1 MTTIG
6 YNPPT
11 YQVGNN
17 SKIATTI
24 TQPVASVAP
33 PKVSLLDKILNVGT
47 KVTDFANK
55 GVATYQ
61 NINQTLNP
69 QQQAQAQ
76 AAAQAAAYT
85 YQSPGSAQ
93 AAQNKGISTGAKV
106 GIGVAVAALV
116 TGVVVLISRGKKKG
130 MGGLGDL
137 NAKGKTKQAAQRAA
151 VFARLDKEGKTYPKN
166 KRGNRAK
173 YKRVLSTKNC

>member
-6 YNPPT
+6 YTPPT

-17 SKIATTI
+17 SKIATKVQT
-24 TQPVASVAP
+24 PAP
-33 PKVSLLDKILNVGT
+33 APQAPKVSLLDRILNTTT
-47 KVTDFANK
+47 KVTNVANQ
-55 GVATYQ
+55 GVSTFQ
-61 NINQTLNP
+61 NINNVLNP
-69 QQQAQAQ
+69 QRPPVVQPPAQAG
-76 AAAQAAAYT
+76 YT
-85 YQSPGSAQ
+85 YQAPGSAQ
-93 AAQNKGISTGAKV
+93 AAQSKGMSTGAKV

-116 TGVVVLISRGKKKG
+116 TGVVVLVSRNKKKG

-173 YKRVLSTKNC
+173 YKKVLSTKNC

>member
-1 MTTIG
+1 MFVS
-6 YNPPT
+6 PT
-11 YQVGNN
+11 YQVGNF
-17 SKIATTI
+17 SSIATKIQT
-24 TQPVASVAP
+24 PAP
-33 PKVSLLDKILNVGT
+33 ATPKVSLLDKILNVGN

-61 NINQTLNP
+61 NISNTLNP

-76 AAAQAAAYT
+76 AAAQAAGYT
-85 YQSPGSAQ
+85 YQAGQSGGSSGNQ
-93 AAQNKGISTGAKV
+93 STGMSTGAKV
-106 GIGVAVAALV
+106 GIGLGVAALV
-116 TGVVVLISRGKKKG
+116 TGLVLVATRGKKKG

-151 VFARLDKEGKTYPKN
+151 VFAKLDKEGKTYPKN